1 MSRPTEVGESE
12 NTDAI
17 APRPRFLPSHPNR
30 DDTAMTTILIVEDD
44 DDLRR
49 IMRWGLEAEGFEVAC
64 AADGQQ
70 ALETVFEVR
79 PDLVVLDWELP
90 ALSGIELCTLI
101 RNAEHSTGIPV
112 IIVSGRY
119 EADDIR
125 RGIEAGADAYV
136 TKPFAIETLAS
147 EIRRVLDRSSGRMVL
162 AQPHTAVIEGPPHAA
177 PDPESRTPTADTGT
191 PPTTNPESASGH
203 ACGHR
208 GGRRIHCHGRHGR

>member
-1 MSRPTEVGESE
+1 
-12 NTDAI
+12 
-17 APRPRFLPSHPNR
+17 
-30 DDTAMTTILIVEDD
+30 MTTILIVEDD

-49 IMRWGLEAEGFEVAC
+49 ITRWGLEAEGFEVAC

-90 ALSGIELCTLI
+90 ALNGIEVCTLI
-101 RNAEHSTGIPV
+101 RNADHSTGIPV

-119 EADDIR
+119 EDDDIR

-136 TKPFAIETLAS
+136 TKPFVIETLAS
-147 EIRRVLDRSSGRMVL
+147 EIRRVLDRSTGGMVP
-162 AQPHTAVIEGPPHAA
+162 AQPHAGVIDGLARAA
-177 PDPESRTPTADTGT
+177 PDPETRTPVADTNAQ
-191 PPTTNPESASGH
+191 PTTNPESASGH

-208 GGRRIHCHGRHGR
+208 GGRRVHGHDRHGR